1 MSSSPV
7 DDGYVMPAEGHPHTR
22 TWMSW
27 PVEESVIAE
36 PDVAFRAWSQVA
48 NVIARYEPLTMMTD
62 PSQVESARKWLD
74 PKVEILEQP
83 LDDSWMRDSGATF
96 LIDGKGGLAGVDWTF
111 NGWGTGLASFDKDDR
126 IAARAIARADAR
138 HYRSGLVN
146 EGGGIHVDGEGTVL
160 LTETVQLHDG
170 RNPGWTKAE
179 VEDEFRRFI
188 GADKAIWFPRGLTA
202 DYGGYGT
209 NGHVDLLASF
219 VRPGVVLCHVQPD
232 SSHPDFEITRE
243 NLAILRGSTDAHG
256 RSLEVIEVPA
266 PTILERDGKPVEYSY
281 INHYLANGLT
291 LLCSFDDPRDQEAA
305 DLFGK
310 LFPERTVEL
319 VSAPPIFSY
328 GGGIHCITQ
337 QQPQP

>member
-1 MSSSPV
+1 MTSRPS
-7 DDGYVMPAEGHPHTR
+7 DDGFFMPAEWHPHTR

-27 PVEESVIAE
+27 PVEESVVAE

-48 NVIARYEPLTMMTD
+48 NTIVRYEPLTMMAD
-62 PSQVESARKWLD
+62 PSQVESAAKWLD
-74 PKVEILEQP
+74 PAVEILEQP

-96 LIDGKGGLAGVDWTF
+96 LIDGAGGLAGADWTF
-111 NGWGTGLASFDKDDR
+111 NGWGTGLADFANDDL
-126 IAARAIARADAR
+126 IAARAIEAAGGLR
-138 HYRSGLVN
+138 YRSSLVN

-170 RNPGWTKAE
+170 RNPTWTKAE
-179 VEDEFRRFI
+179 VEAELAAYV
-188 GADKAIWFPRGLTA
+188 GAKKAIWFPRGLTS

-232 SSHPDFEITRE
+232 SSHPDYEITKE
-243 NLAILRGSTDAHG
+243 NLAILRASTDARG
-256 RSLEVIEVPA
+256 RQLEVIEVLA
-266 PTILERDGKPVEYSY
+266 PTVLEAHGKPVEYSY

-291 LLCSFDDPRDQEAA
+291 LLSGFDDPRDADAA
-305 DLFGK
+305 ELFGK
-310 LFPERTVEL
+310 LFADRTVEF
-319 VSAPPIFSY
+319 VDARPIFGY

-337 QQPQP
+337 QEPRR